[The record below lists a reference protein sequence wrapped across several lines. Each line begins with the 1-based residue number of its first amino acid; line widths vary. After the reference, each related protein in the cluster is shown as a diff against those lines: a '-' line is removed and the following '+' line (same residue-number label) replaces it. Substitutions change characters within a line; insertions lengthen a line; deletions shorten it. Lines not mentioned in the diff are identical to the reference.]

1 MAVSH
6 KNKNSYGKKA
16 AGTSGQRYGSQHG
29 KGKSTGSKPY
39 RQKAEDKPGRSAAQR
54 DKRRPRYPEKERTEN
69 PAAVSETEQPSIGNI
84 QWFPGHMA
92 RTRRKIKESLALV
105 DAVVEIVDARIPLAS
120 RNPELDSLTGRKPR
134 LVILNKADLADESAT
149 RRWIAYFRSCGMAA
163 LAVDCKSGRGCNM
176 FQPALRELLSDLIE
190 KWESKGANRSI
201 RAMVVGIPNVGKSS
215 FINRMNKGGKAKVE
229 DRPGV
234 TRMNQWFV
242 IEGGTQLLDTP
253 GVLWP
258 KFEDQ
263 AVAMRLAF
271 TGAIK
276 DQVLD
281 MEEMACE
288 LLKVLYTGYRPLLE
302 ERYKPTDAMPEDPWE
317 LLQAIGRKRG
327 MLVSGG
333 EIDTERAAIMLLD
346 EYRGGKLGRIT
357 LEFPTQREVDNHAG
371 SAF

>member
-1 MAVSH
+1 MAT
-6 KNKNSYGKKA
+6 
-16 AGTSGQRYGSQHG
+16 AGRNQNTRSGGRSGARQGTKRQGSSSR
-29 KGKSTGSKPY
+29 KSTAFPSGKSAAKEQKNTRGGKDFRDRRSRKPVD
-39 RQKAEDKPGRSAAQR
+39 RAAEAEPVIT
-54 DKRRPRYPEKERTEN
+54 PEN
-69 PAAVSETEQPSIGNI
+69 QPDIAYI

-92 RTRRKIKESLALV
+92 RTRRKIKESLPLIDV
-105 DAVVEIVDARIPLAS
+105 VVEIVDARIPLAS

-134 LVILNKADLADESAT
+134 LIVLNKADLADEAAT
-149 RRWIAYFRSCGMAA
+149 RRWVAYFRSRGLAA
-163 LAVDCKSGRGCNM
+163 LPVDCKSGRGCNQ
-176 FQPALRELLSDLIE
+176 FQPALRELLHDLLE
-190 KWESKGANRSI
+190 KWESKGANRTI

-215 FINRMNKGGKAKVE
+215 FINRMNRGGKAKVE

-242 IEGGTQLLDTP
+242 TEDGIQLLDTP

-263 AVAMRLAF
+263 NVAMRLAF

-276 DQVLD
+276 DQVLN

-288 LLKVLYTGYRPLLE
+288 LLGILREGYAPLLT
-302 ERYKPTDAMPEDPWE
+302 ERYKLTEPLNEDNWE
-317 LLQAIGRKRG
+317 LLQEVGRRRG

-333 EIDTERAAIMLLD
+333 EVDTERAAITILD

-357 LEFPTQREVDNHAG
+357 LELPEREASHG
-371 SAF
+371 